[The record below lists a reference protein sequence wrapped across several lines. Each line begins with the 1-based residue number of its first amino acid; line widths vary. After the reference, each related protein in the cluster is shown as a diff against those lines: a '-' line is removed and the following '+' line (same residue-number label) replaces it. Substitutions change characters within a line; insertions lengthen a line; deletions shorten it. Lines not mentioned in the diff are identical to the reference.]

1 MDIRAFCVNK
11 LSLKQAIHQ
20 ESDDST
26 KTKRG
31 VMRLKFKDGMGTVIR
46 EYLLKHYWFEMLVLL
61 MPRNRQRVGLLY

>member
-1 MDIRAFCVNK
+1 MDIRAYCVNK

-31 VMRLKFKDGMGTVIR
+31 AMKLKLKDGIAIVIR
-46 EYLLKHYWFEMLVLL
+46 EYLRSTIGLKCSFS
-61 MPRNRQRVGLLY
+61 